1 MNDGPIRDGGRE
13 IVDNS
18 GNVYDIKGDHV
29 EEEIPN
35 PRDSIGM
42 EPAAGYMGGGAGG
55 IATSGFGTTADTDD
69 DGMRATSESGPHGA
83 IAESAD
89 LGQRPLRDY
98 KRDADPS
105 MDATDTTMS
114 ASQGSTGPVD
124 SYVSDGDMVDRS
136 VGDST
141 RDVSTTT
148 SGTMA
153 GDSMAGGTRGAGTT
167 ILDTSR
173 DRLDDTSATI
183 RGESGNDM
191 GQNASGTA
199 AGGERVMSESRTT
212 TTTGGIDSDS
222 NSTDRS
228 VSTGGMGSDS
238 LSLDNDDTSPLG
250 DVSTTETLTNVREG
264 MKVVDSSGDDIGT
277 VRTLR
282 SGDTSSA
289 TVDDAGGMAEDVGVI
304 AVPGGTG
311 TGGSTGIGAGS
322 GIPGVFGTTAGG
334 GDEPNVDEPAYSRL
348 TRVGFIKIDSKGF
361 FASDRYAGADQIDRV
376 DGDTIYL
383 SVGKDDLIS

>member
-1 MNDGPIRDGGRE
+1 VNDGPIRDGGRE

-18 GNVYDIKGDHV
+18 GKVYDIKGDHA

-42 EPAAGYMGGGAGG
+42 EPVAGYMGGGAGG
-55 IATSGFGTTADTDD
+55 IATSVADTTADTDD
-69 DGMRATSESGPHGA
+69 DGMRATSESGPHGSV
-83 IAESAD
+83 AESAD

-114 ASQGSTGPVD
+114 ATHGSTGPID
-124 SYVSDGDMVDRS
+124 SSVSDGDMVDRS

-141 RDVSTTT
+141 RGVSTAT

-153 GDSMAGGTRGAGTT
+153 GDSMAGGTLGPGTT

-173 DRLDDTSATI
+173 DRFDDASATI
-183 RGESGNDM
+183 RGESGDDM
-191 GQNASGTA
+191 GQNASGMA
-199 AGGERVMSESRTT
+199 AGGGRVMSESRTT
-212 TTTGGIDSDS
+212 M
-222 NSTDRS
+222 
-228 VSTGGMGSDS
+228 TGGMGGDASGADRTASTGGTGRDS
-238 LSLDNDDTSPLG
+238 MSLDNDNTSPLG

-264 MKVVDSSGDDIGT
+264 MKVIDSSGDDIGT
-277 VRTLR
+277 VRTLK

-289 TVDDAGGMAEDVGVI
+289 TVDDAGGMAENVGVI

-361 FASDRYAGADQIDRV
+361 FASDRYAGADQVDRV
-376 DGDTIYL
+376 DGDTVYL

>member
-18 GNVYDIKGDHV
+18 GNVYDIKGDHA

-42 EPAAGYMGGGAGG
+42 EPVAGYMGGGAGG
-55 IATSGFGTTADTDD
+55 IATSVADTTADTDD
-69 DGMRATSESGPHGA
+69 DGMRATTESGPHGA
-83 IAESAD
+83 VAESAD

-98 KRDADPS
+98 KRDADPA

-141 RDVSTTT
+141 RGVSTAT

-153 GDSMAGGTRGAGTT
+153 GDSMAGGTRGSGTT

-183 RGESGNDM
+183 QGESGNDM
-191 GQNASGTA
+191 GQNASGMA
-199 AGGERVMSESRTT
+199 AGGERVMSESRSTS
-212 TTTGGIDSDS
+212 TGGMGGDSGRTDS
-222 NSTDRS
+222 TA
-228 VSTGGMGSDS
+228 STGGMGSDS
-238 LSLDNDDTSPLG
+238 MSLDNDNTSPLG

-264 MKVVDSSGDDIGT
+264 MKVVDASGDDIGT

-282 SGDTSSA
+282 SGDTSSS
-289 TVDDAGGMAEDVGVI
+289 TVDDAGGMAEDVGVV

-334 GDEPNVDEPAYSRL
+334 GDEPNVGEPAYSRL
-348 TRVGFIKIDSKGF
+348 TRVGFIKIDSKGL
-361 FASDRYAGADQIDRV
+361 FASDRYAGADQVDRV
-376 DGDTIYL
+376 DGDTVYL